1 MGNQTLCRRFAKRL
15 DALRAQDLF
24 DHATL
29 LHYRDLLQV
38 RLERAIGRALREGTA
53 VTEGGC
59 FSAGVTLCHDIYP
72 FNTMI
77 PDERPFWG
85 QGILP

>member
-1 MGNQTLCRRFAKRL
+1 
-15 DALRAQDLF
+15 
-24 DHATL
+24 
-29 LHYRDLLQV
+29 
-38 RLERAIGRALREGTA
+38 

-85 QGILP
+85 AGHSTIERNHIQD